1 MIQHNLS
8 HLKLD
13 IGGSKGNVYY
23 VLGTCKNLVAKL
35 EGYEA
40 GDSFIDMAT
49 GTPWKE
55 LGGESWNYNDV
66 LRYIK
71 DKLNITFVS
80 RLKLSGVDEDLYEVS
95 SEQLQWL

>member
-1 MIQHNLS
+1 MIQHDLS
-8 HLKLD
+8 HIKLD
-13 IGGSKGNVYY
+13 IGGPKGNVYY
-23 VLGTCKNLVAKL
+23 VLGACKNLITKL
-35 EGYEA
+35 EGHEA

-71 DKLNITFVS
+71 DKLGITFVS
-80 RLKLSGVDEDLYEVS
+80 RHELSGVDEDLYVLSDELNV
-95 SEQLQWL
+95 WL

>member
-1 MIQHNLS
+1 MIQHDLS
-8 HLKLD
+8 HIKLD
-13 IGGSKGNVYY
+13 IGGQKGNVYY
-23 VLGTCKNLVAKL
+23 VLGACKNLITKL
-35 EGYEA
+35 EGHEA

-71 DKLNITFVS
+71 DKLGITFVS
-80 RLKLSGVDEDLYEVS
+80 RHELSGVDEDLYELSDELNV
-95 SEQLQWL
+95 WL

>member
-1 MIQHNLS
+1 MIQHDLS

-23 VLGTCKNLVAKL
+23 VLGTCKKLVEKI

-80 RLKLSGVDEDLYEVS
+80 RHELSGVDKDLNEVS

>member
-1 MIQHNLS
+1 MIQHDLS

-23 VLGTCKNLVAKL
+23 VLGTCKKLVEKI

-40 GDSFIDMAT
+40 GNSFIDMAT

-80 RLKLSGVDEDLYEVS
+80 SHKLSGEDKDLYEVS
-95 SEQLQWL
+95 GEPNVWL

>member
-1 MIQHNLS
+1 MIQHDLS

-13 IGGSKGNVYY
+13 IGGPKGNVYY
-23 VLGTCKNLVAKL
+23 ILGTCKKLVEKL
-35 EGYEA
+35 EGFEA
-40 GDSFIDMAT
+40 GESFIDMPT

-71 DKLNITFVS
+71 DKLNIKNELAMFVNYKS
-80 RLKLSGVDEDLYEVS
+80 STVS
-95 SEQLQWL
+95 PQI

>member
-1 MIQHNLS
+1 MIQHDLS
-8 HLKLD
+8 HIKLD
-13 IGGSKGNVYY
+13 IGGPKGNVYY
-23 VLGTCKNLVAKL
+23 VLGACKNLITKL
-35 EGYEA
+35 EGHEA

-71 DKLNITFVS
+71 DKLGITFVS
-80 RLKLSGVDEDLYEVS
+80 RHKLSGVDKDLYELSDELNV
-95 SEQLQWL
+95 WL

>member
-1 MIQHNLS
+1 MMQYDLS

-23 VLGTCKNLVAKL
+23 ILGTCKNLVTKL
-35 EGYEA
+35 EGHEA

-71 DKLNITFVS
+71 EKLNITFVS
-80 RLKLSGVDEDLYEVS
+80 RHKLDIDDDLYEVS
-95 SEQLQWL
+95 DEPNVWL

>member
-1 MIQHNLS
+1 MIQHDLS

-49 GTPWKE
+49 GTP
-55 LGGESWNYNDV
+55 
-66 LRYIK
+66 
-71 DKLNITFVS
+71 
-80 RLKLSGVDEDLYEVS
+80 
-95 SEQLQWL
+95 

>member
-1 MIQHNLS
+1 MQYDLS

-23 VLGTCKNLVAKL
+23 ILGTCKNLVTKL

-71 DKLNITFVS
+71 EKLNITFVS
-80 RLKLSGVDEDLYEVS
+80 RHKLDIDDDLYEVS
-95 SEQLQWL
+95 DEHNVWL